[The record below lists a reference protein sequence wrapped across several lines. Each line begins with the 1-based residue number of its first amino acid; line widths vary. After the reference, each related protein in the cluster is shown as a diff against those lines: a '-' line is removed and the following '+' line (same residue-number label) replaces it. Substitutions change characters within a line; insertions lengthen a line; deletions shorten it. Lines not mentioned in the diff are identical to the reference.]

1 MKREILETLRKLG
14 GDISRV
20 KGASLQEDLLSI
32 TFDTVLYSGFRSH
45 FEIYELEDFYSENK
59 ALFLSDKD
67 EFSSKLLEKYFCLT
81 DEGYRQKF
89 WRAEMF
95 TPFRSG
101 TEDHKEWNGIF
112 NKRVDLTEIR
122 KITDDTQPDF
132 LLLFESYGCPDHYYI
147 CLSDPNPENPTVFGT
162 DHEVFFRE
170 ISNQGSLSDFLGN
183 FFTKD
188 EFLEIAFE
196 TIEQE
201 GFAEGL
207 LHRSQNFAN
216 AAGGK

>member
-14 GDISRV
+14 GDISRA
-20 KGASLQEDLLSI
+20 KGASLYEDLLSV
-32 TFDTVLYSGFRSH
+32 TFDTVLYADFYGDFD
-45 FEIYELEDFYSENK
+45 ICELEEFYSENK

-67 EFSSKLLEKYFCLT
+67 AFSSKLLEKYFCLT
-81 DEGYRQKF
+81 DEGYDQKF

-101 TEDHKEWNGIF
+101 TKDNEEWISEFGEDFFDKHM
-112 NKRVDLTEIR
+112 DLTEIR

-201 GFAEGL
+201 GFAEDGD
-207 LHRSQNFAN
+207 
-216 AAGGK
+216 